1 MADHAFDTIT
11 PAVKASLV
19 AAASA
24 VSRDSDPIEDH
35 GIDATELSYPGC
47 KNTHRL
53 DEIPD
58 ALANIEHGTMH
69 WPFAPGTRV
78 VTKGRG
84 KQSLE
89 IQLEHATK
97 QFTYGEHRASTPHG
111 ILTAMADAGII
122 TRNTAN
128 WGGIWVTANGGRTYA
143 LGRDLRRFLKRRQGG
158 MLFATARVDV

>member
-1 MADHAFDTIT
+1 MAELAFNTTT

-24 VSRDSDPIEDH
+24 VSRDFDPIEDN
-35 GIDATELSYPGC
+35 GPDATDMAYPGC
-47 KNTHRL
+47 KNTYRL

-58 ALANIEHGTMH
+58 VSVDIENGTKH

-84 KQSLE
+84 KQTLE

-122 TRNTAN
+122 ARNTGN
-128 WGGIWVTANGGRTYA
+128 WARIWVTANGGRTYA